1 VPQSSPLLN
10 AAMLRW
16 LDELSNQGIFATD
29 ADLVIR
35 SWNRWLERNTGRSAE
50 AAVGRKL
57 FGLWPELPARGLD
70 RYYHAAL
77 AGEVSLL
84 AHRFHGYLLPMAPRI
99 PSGPAQMPQSA
110 RIAPL
115 LDGGQIIGT
124 ITVIEDV
131 GERVNS
137 EAELRRQIE
146 ASERARETAEEA
158 SRVKEEFLATL
169 SHEIRTPLNA
179 VLGWIKILRGR
190 AVEPAMLAHALQVI
204 DRNASA
210 QALLIEDMLDMARV
224 VTGKLRLEIGPV
236 DLVAVTLAAIDVV
249 SPAAAAKNITLRSSI
264 AAVPTMRGDP
274 DRVQQIVWNILSNAV
289 KFTPSG
295 GTVHVRVGSAA
306 GSVFVSIE
314 DTGEGIAPD
323 FLPFVFERFRQA
335 TASVSR
341 THGGLGLG
349 LALVRQLVEMQ
360 GGKVTVAS
368 PGLGRGATFTVA
380 FPEMTGASVL
390 AAPDEPEPADVEC
403 LAGVRVL
410 VVDDEQ
416 DARDLTATAL
426 SQYGAIVSVVGT
438 AKQALEILEDDQAPR
453 PQLLIAD
460 ISMPGQDG
468 YRLIQHVRRMT
479 GEVARIA
486 AMAVT
491 AYASEKDKQ
500 RALDA
505 GFDLHIPKPITPT
518 AIVMAVSQLLKG
530 A

>member
-1 VPQSSPLLN
+1 
-10 AAMLRW
+10 
-16 LDELSNQGIFATD
+16 
-29 ADLVIR
+29 
-35 SWNRWLERNTGRSAE
+35 
-50 AAVGRKL
+50 
-57 FGLWPELPARGLD
+57 
-70 RYYHAAL
+70 
-77 AGEVSLL
+77 
-84 AHRFHGYLLPMAPRI
+84 
-99 PSGPAQMPQSA
+99 
-110 RIAPL
+110 
-115 LDGGQIIGT
+115 
-124 ITVIEDV
+124 
-131 GERVNS
+131 
-137 EAELRRQIE
+137 
-146 ASERARETAEEA
+146 
-158 SRVKEEFLATL
+158 
-169 SHEIRTPLNA
+169 
-179 VLGWIKILRGR
+179 
-190 AVEPAMLAHALQVI
+190 
-204 DRNASA
+204 
-210 QALLIEDMLDMARV
+210 MARV